1 LSSDYFVYFS
11 IEYIKKIEVFSGYS
25 QESIDLV
32 NTDIIMPE
40 KEGLETIR
48 ELKRDFPDV
57 KIIAIS
63 GGASIEAKD
72 YLKMAKQFGA
82 MCTLVKPI
90 EREALLEEIQGCLS

>member
-1 LSSDYFVYFS
+1 MINSVCFGIEYRRKIEFFSDY
-11 IEYIKKIEVFSGYS
+11 S
-25 QESIDLV
+25 QQSIDLV
-32 NTDIIMPE
+32 NTDILMSE

-63 GGASIEAKD
+63 GSVNIESEGED

-82 MCTLVKPI
+82 MCTLAKPI
-90 EREALLEEIQGCLS
+90 EREELLEAVQECLT